1 VSALATKAAAWL
13 RVTRLPFYPAAW
25 AAYTLGAAAA
35 VAAGSPG
42 NGAAYAAGYA
52 CIFLLELCTVYCNEL
67 FDLGTDRLNKA
78 ANLFTG
84 GSRMVVEGRISEGEL
99 KAAILVVLALLAAA
113 SAALLVSV
121 DGPRAWIAALLL
133 GGLVLGPGYTVPPLR
148 LVYRGLGEL
157 DVAIVF
163 GPYLVLSGFLHQAG
177 SWDAA
182 PWLLTIPLSASIL
195 PGIILAGVID
205 HDADRKAG
213 KGTLAVILGPSRA
226 IAAALALMAA
236 SAVVG
241 PLLLHSRVV
250 LLAVPHAAL
259 AAAAVVI
266 YARGRS
272 ARAVAPMMA
281 LCLSYVLWF
290 AVVPLVEIGMR

>member
-1 VSALATKAAAWL
+1 
-13 RVTRLPFYPAAW
+13 
-25 AAYTLGAAAA
+25 
-35 VAAGSPG
+35 
-42 NGAAYAAGYA
+42 
-52 CIFLLELCTVYCNEL
+52 
-67 FDLGTDRLNKA
+67 
-78 ANLFTG
+78 
-84 GSRMVVEGRISEGEL
+84 
-99 KAAILVVLALLAAA
+99 
-113 SAALLVSV
+113 
-121 DGPRAWIAALLL
+121 
-133 GGLVLGPGYTVPPLR
+133 VPPLR